1 MTAPRLHATRP
12 AGTSSPRHWLS
23 TLCWALLAVWLG
35 WQLFDW
41 GVRQAVFSPDLPA
54 CHALQH
60 RGACWGVV
68 TEKGP
73 QWLLG
78 RYPHAERWRPALAL
92 LWFLGGLAGLGWA
105 LATGRGRHVFNSAV
119 LVGALIALGG
129 VPLALLRGG
138 WLGLPAVP
146 VAEWGG
152 LPLTLLVATV
162 TLLGSLPLAALWALG
177 RQRGPRMLRWACTLC
192 IETLRGA
199 PLVMWLFMAA
209 FMLPAL
215 WGPEVEVGLLAR
227 VLMVTVPFS
236 AAYMAEIFRGA
247 LAAVHG
253 AQEEAAATLGASR
266 WQVQWRVVAPQAWQ
280 VALPALTG
288 HAIGVLKDTAL
299 ITVVGLHELNG
310 SMGLSLN
317 GDADWR
323 PFFLEAYLA
332 VGSLYLAMGLALSA
346 LGRRLEAQS
355 PGAGWRD

>member
-1 MTAPRLHATRP
+1 MKRP
-12 AGTSSPRHWLS
+12 PHWPALLPPWTVAGRFIS
-23 TLCWALLAVWLG
+23 TLCWTVLALWLG
-35 WQLFDW
+35 WQVFDW
-41 GVRQAVFSPDLPA
+41 GVRQAVFSPDLSA
-54 CHALQH
+54 CQALQH
-60 RGACWGVV
+60 QGACWGVV
-68 TEKGP
+68 AEKGP

-78 RYPHAERWRPALAL
+78 RYPVEERWRPALAL
-92 LWFLGGLAGLGWA
+92 GLWLCTLVGVGSALALQQGSRGLQAVGPVLGGVLLAGLP
-105 LATGRGRHVFNSAV
+105 V
-119 LVGALIALGG
+119 
-129 VPLALLRGG
+129 ALLHGG
-138 WLGLPAVP
+138 WLGLPVVP
-146 VAEWGG
+146 VQEWGG

-162 TLLGSLPLAALWALG
+162 TLLGSVPLAAVWAWG
-177 RQRGPRMLRWACTLC
+177 RQRGPRPVRWACTAC

-215 WGPEVEVGLLAR
+215 WGPEVEVGLLPR

-247 LAAVHG
+247 LASVHI
-253 AQEEAAATLGASR
+253 AQEEAAATLGAAA

-310 SMGLSLN
+310 SLGLSLN

-332 VGSLYLAMGLALSA
+332 VGALYLAMGLALSA